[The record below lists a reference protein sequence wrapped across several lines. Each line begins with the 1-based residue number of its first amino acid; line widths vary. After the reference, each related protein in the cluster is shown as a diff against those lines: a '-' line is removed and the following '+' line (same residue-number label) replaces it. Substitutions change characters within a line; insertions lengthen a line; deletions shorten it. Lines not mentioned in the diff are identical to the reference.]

1 MDFQQILLD
10 LQKQA
15 KQAAKEHDLAGKMK
29 KGRDLGEAALE
40 KLKTDRNTQIAAAG
54 AGALI
59 TAMLL
64 GTKGGRRF
72 IGGTA
77 KTGAVAG
84 LGALAYHAWMKS
96 QGQKPDSDVEPAQ
109 LGYVTAKKAEPEFAE
124 ALVRT
129 IVAAA
134 WADGVLDE
142 AEKVVIDSA
151 LKEAGLGGK
160 DRAILENTRPEAE
173 TLDKIAAGALSLA
186 ACAEPQTWP
195 GGPAFQPEIA
205 YCYVTLANVDCF
217 ANPQVAQ
224 QYRQVGRALAAPH

>member
-15 KQAAKEHDLAGKMK
+15 KQAAKDYDLEGKMR
-29 KGRDLGEAALE
+29 KGKDLGEAALE
-40 KLKTDRNTQIAAAG
+40 KLKTDRSTQIAAAG

-59 TAMLL
+59 AAMML

-96 QGQKPDSDVEPAQ
+96 QGQRPRPDAEPAK
-109 LGYVTAKKAEPEFAE
+109 LGYVTGKKAEPEFAE

-142 AEKVVIDSA
+142 AEKVVIDGA
-151 LKEAGLGGK
+151 LKEAGLGAK
-160 DRAILENTRPEAE
+160 DRAMLENDRPEAE
-173 TLDKIAAGALSLA
+173 TLDKIAAGALSPNHVAQLYSA
-186 ACAEPQTWP
+186 ACIVTGDPEGAE
-195 GGPAFQPEIA
+195 AEFLNR
-205 YCYVTLANVDCF
+205 LAS
-217 ANPQVAQ
+217 
-224 QYRQVGRALAAPH
+224 RLGLADAHAAAIRKEARG

>member
-15 KQAAKEHDLAGKMK
+15 KQAAKEHDLEGKIA
-29 KGRDLGEAALE
+29 KGKDLGEKALE

-59 TAMLL
+59 AAMLL
-64 GTKGGRRF
+64 GTKGGRKVV
-72 IGGTA
+72 GGTV

-96 QGQKPDSDVEPAQ
+96 QGRKPKADAEPAK
-109 LGYVTAKKAEPEFAE
+109 LGYVTAKTAEPEFAE

-142 AEKVVIDSA
+142 AEKVVIEGA
-151 LKEAGLGGK
+151 LKEAGHGK
-160 DRAILENTRPEAE
+160 GDRAILSNAVSEDE
-173 TLDKIAAGALSLA
+173 TLKKIAAGALSPNHAAQLYTAACVVTGDPTSTEAAFLSKLA
-186 ACAEPQTWP
+186 ASLGIAESH
-195 GGPAFQPEIA
+195 AAAI
-205 YCYVTLANVDCF
+205 
-217 ANPQVAQ
+217 
-224 QYRQVGRALAAPH
+224 RAEVKG

>member
-1 MDFQQILLD
+1 MDFQQILID

-15 KQAAKEHDLAGKMK
+15 KTAAKEHDLAGKMK

-40 KLKTDRNTQIAAAG
+40 KLKTDRNTQVATAG

-59 TAMLL
+59 AAMLL

-72 IGGTA
+72 IGATA

-96 QGQKPDSDVEPAQ
+96 QGQKPDTKVEPAQ

-129 IVAAA
+129 ILAAA
-134 WADGVLDE
+134 WSDGILDE
-142 AEKVVIDSA
+142 AEKVVIDTA
-151 LKEAGLGGK
+151 LKDAGHGAK
-160 DRAILENTRPEAE
+160 ERAILENTRPEAE
-173 TLDKIAAGALSLA
+173 TLDKIAAGALSPNHAAQLYAA
-186 ACAEPQTWP
+186 ACVVTGDPAAEEA
-195 GGPAFQPEIA
+195 GF
-205 YCYVTLANVDCF
+205 LARL
-217 ANPQVAQ
+217 ARRLGIGETHAAAI
-224 QYRQVGRALAAPH
+224 RAEAKG

>member
-15 KQAAKEHDLAGKMK
+15 RQAAREHDLEGKMR
-29 KGRDLGEAALE
+29 KGRDLGETALE
-40 KLKTDRNTQIAAAG
+40 KLRTDRNTQIAVAG
-54 AGALI
+54 AGGLI
-59 TAMLL
+59 AAMLL
-64 GTKGGRRF
+64 ATRGGRRF

-96 QGQKPDSDVEPAQ
+96 QGRKPDADAEPAQ

-142 AEKVVIDSA
+142 AEKVVIDGA
-151 LKEAGLGGK
+151 LKQAGLSGK
-160 DRAILENTRPEAE
+160 DRAILENARPEAE
-173 TLDKIAAGALSLA
+173 TLVRIAAGALSPNHAAQLYTAACVVTGDPTAEEAGFLGRLA
-186 ACAEPQTWP
+186 AQLGIAE
-195 GGPAFQPEIA
+195 AH
-205 YCYVTLANVDCF
+205 
-217 ANPQVAQ
+217 
-224 QYRQVGRALAAPH
+224 AAAIRTEARG

>member
-15 KQAAKEHDLAGKMK
+15 KQAAKEHDLEGKLK
-29 KGRDLGEAALE
+29 KGKDLGEAALE
-40 KLKTDRNTQIAAAG
+40 RLKTDRNTQIAAAG

-59 TAMLL
+59 AAMLL

-72 IGGTA
+72 VGGTA

-96 QGQKPDSDVEPAQ
+96 QGQKPDAKVEPAQ

-142 AEKVVIDSA
+142 AEKVVIDGA

-173 TLDKIAAGALSLA
+173 TLDKIAAGALSPNHAAQLFTAACVVTGDPTGAEAEFLNRLA
-186 ACAEPQTWP
+186 ARLGIAE
-195 GGPAFQPEIA
+195 AH
-205 YCYVTLANVDCF
+205 
-217 ANPQVAQ
+217 
-224 QYRQVGRALAAPH
+224 AAAIRTEAKG

>member
-15 KQAAKEHDLAGKMK
+15 KQAAKEHDLEGKLK
-29 KGRDLGEAALE
+29 KGKDLGEAALE
-40 KLKTDRNTQIAAAG
+40 RLKTDRNTQIAAAG

-96 QGQKPDSDVEPAQ
+96 QGQKPDASVEPAQ

-142 AEKVVIDSA
+142 AEKVLIDGA
-151 LKEAGLGGK
+151 LKEAGVGGK
-160 DRAILENTRPEAE
+160 DRAILENARPEAE
-173 TLDKIAAGALSLA
+173 TLDKIAAGALSPNHAAQLYTAACVVTGDPTAEEAGFLARLA
-186 ACAEPQTWP
+186 ARLGIAE
-195 GGPAFQPEIA
+195 AHAAAI
-205 YCYVTLANVDCF
+205 
-217 ANPQVAQ
+217 
-224 QYRQVGRALAAPH
+224 RAEAKG

>member
-15 KQAAKEHDLAGKMK
+15 KQAAREYDLDGKLK
-29 KGRDLGEAALE
+29 KGKDLGEAALE
-40 KLKTDRNTQIAAAG
+40 RLKTDRNTQIAAAG

-64 GTKGGRRF
+64 DTRGGRRF
-72 IGGTA
+72 LGGTA

-96 QGQKPDSDVEPAQ
+96 QGQKTDPKVEPGQ

-142 AEKVVIDSA
+142 AEKVVIDGA
-151 LKEAGLGGK
+151 LKEAGLGAK

-173 TLDKIAAGALSLA
+173 TLDKIAAGALSPNHAAQLYTAACVVTGDPTAEEAGFLGRLA
-186 ACAEPQTWP
+186 ARLGIAGAHAAAIRAEAK
-195 GGPAFQPEIA
+195 G
-205 YCYVTLANVDCF
+205 
-217 ANPQVAQ
+217 
-224 QYRQVGRALAAPH
+224 

>member
-15 KQAAKEHDLAGKMK
+15 KQAAKDYDLEGKVK
-29 KGRDLGEAALE
+29 KGKDLGEKALE

-59 TAMLL
+59 AAMLL
-64 GTKGGRRF
+64 GTKGGRKVV
-72 IGGTA
+72 GGTV

-96 QGQKPDSDVEPAQ
+96 QGRKPKADAEPAQ
-109 LGYVTAKKAEPEFAE
+109 LGYVTAKTAEPEFAE

-142 AEKVVIDSA
+142 AEKAVVETA
-151 LKEAGLGGK
+151 LKDAGHGK
-160 DRAILENTRPEAE
+160 GDRALLSNAVPEDE
-173 TLDKIAAGALSLA
+173 TLKKIAAGALSPNHAAQLYTAACVVTGDPTSNEAAFLSKLA
-186 ACAEPQTWP
+186 ATLGIAEAHAEAIRKEVK
-195 GGPAFQPEIA
+195 G
-205 YCYVTLANVDCF
+205 
-217 ANPQVAQ
+217 
-224 QYRQVGRALAAPH
+224 

>member
-1 MDFQQILLD
+1 MDFQQILID

-29 KGRDLGEAALE
+29 KGKDLGEAALE

-54 AGALI
+54 AGALV
-59 TAMLL
+59 TALLL

-77 KTGAVAG
+77 KTGAVFG
-84 LGALAYHAWMKS
+84 LGVLAHRAWMQSK
-96 QGQKPDSDVEPAQ
+96 GQKPSADAEPSQ

-129 IVAAA
+129 IIAAA
-134 WADGVLDE
+134 WADGVIDE
-142 AEKVVIDSA
+142 AETVVIDRA

-173 TLDKIAAGALSLA
+173 TLDKIAAGALSPNHAAQLYAAACVVTGDPTAEEAGFLSRLA
-186 ACAEPQTWP
+186 ARLAIAE
-195 GGPAFQPEIA
+195 AH
-205 YCYVTLANVDCF
+205 
-217 ANPQVAQ
+217 
-224 QYRQVGRALAAPH
+224 AAAIRTEAKG

>member
-1 MDFQQILLD
+1 MDFQQILID

-15 KQAAKEHDLAGKMK
+15 KQAAKEHDLEGKLK
-29 KGRDLGEAALE
+29 KGKDLGEAALE

-59 TAMLL
+59 AAMML
-64 GTKGGRRF
+64 GTKGGRKF
-72 IGGTA
+72 LGGTA

-96 QGQKPDSDVEPAQ
+96 QGQKTDSKVEPAQ

-142 AEKVVIDSA
+142 AERVVIDGA
-151 LKEAGLGGK
+151 LKESGLDKKERG
-160 DRAILENTRPEAE
+160 ILENHRPEPE
-173 TLDKIAAGALSLA
+173 TMSKIAAGAVSPNHAAQLYAA
-186 ACAEPQTWP
+186 ACVVTGDPTAEEAVFLSKLADLL
-195 GGPAFQPEIA
+195 GIA
-205 YCYVTLANVDCF
+205 E
-217 ANPQVAQ
+217 
-224 QYRQVGRALAAPH
+224 GHAAAIRKEAAG

>member
-1 MDFQQILLD
+1 MDFQQILID

-40 KLKTDRNTQIAAAG
+40 KLKTDRNTQVAAAG

-59 TAMLL
+59 AAMLL

-72 IGGTA
+72 VGGTV

-96 QGQKPDSDVEPAQ
+96 QGQKPDAKIEPAQ

-142 AEKVVIDSA
+142 AEKVVIDGA
-151 LKEAGLGGK
+151 LKEAGVGGK

-173 TLDKIAAGALSLA
+173 TLDKIAAGALSPNHAAQLYAAACVVTGDPTAEEAGFLGRLA
-186 ACAEPQTWP
+186 ARLGIAESH
-195 GGPAFQPEIA
+195 AAAI
-205 YCYVTLANVDCF
+205 
-217 ANPQVAQ
+217 
-224 QYRQVGRALAAPH
+224 RAEAKG

>member
-15 KQAAKEHDLAGKMK
+15 KQAAKDHDLEGKMR
-29 KGRDLGEAALE
+29 KGKDLGEAALE

-59 TAMLL
+59 AAMML

-96 QGQKPDSDVEPAQ
+96 QGQRPRSDAEPAK
-109 LGYVTAKKAEPEFAE
+109 LGYVTGKKAEPEFAE

-142 AEKVVIDSA
+142 AEKVVIDGA
-151 LKEAGLGGK
+151 LKEAGLGAK
-160 DRAILENTRPEAE
+160 DRAMLENDRPEAE
-173 TLDKIAAGALSLA
+173 TLDKIAAGALSPNHAAQLYSA
-186 ACAEPQTWP
+186 ACIVTGDPEGAE
-195 GGPAFQPEIA
+195 AEFLSR
-205 YCYVTLANVDCF
+205 LAS
-217 ANPQVAQ
+217 
-224 QYRQVGRALAAPH
+224 RLGLADAHAAAIRKEARG

>member
-15 KQAAKEHDLAGKMK
+15 KQAAKEYDLEGKVK
-29 KGRDLGEAALE
+29 KGKDLGEAALE
-40 KLKTDRNTQIAAAG
+40 RLKTDRNTQVAAAG

-59 TAMLL
+59 AAMML

-72 IGGTA
+72 IGGTV

-96 QGQKPDSDVEPAQ
+96 QGRKPDADVKPAQ
-109 LGYVTAKKAEPEFAE
+109 LGFVTAKTAEPEFAE

-142 AEKVVIDSA
+142 AEKVVIEGA
-151 LKEAGLGGK
+151 PKEAGLGKG
-160 DRAILENTRPEAE
+160 DRAILANDRPEAE
-173 TLDKIAAGALSLA
+173 TLAKIAAGALSPNHAAQLYTA
-186 ACAEPQTWP
+186 ACIVTGDTTSDEAAFLTRLAGKLGIADAHAEAIRKEVK
-195 GGPAFQPEIA
+195 G
-205 YCYVTLANVDCF
+205 
-217 ANPQVAQ
+217 
-224 QYRQVGRALAAPH
+224 

>member
-96 QGQKPDSDVEPAQ
+96 QGQKPDTKVEPAQ

-134 WADGVLDE
+134 WADG
-142 AEKVVIDSA
+142 
-151 LKEAGLGGK
+151 AGW
-160 DRAILENTRPEAE
+160 
-173 TLDKIAAGALSLA
+173 AASRGVQVTSRWMRFKNA
-186 ACAEPQTWP
+186 
-195 GGPAFQPEIA
+195 PAKLTSSFSML
-205 YCYVTLANVDCF
+205 VTK
-217 ANPQVAQ
+217 P
-224 QYRQVGRALAAPH
+224 R

>member
-15 KQAAKEHDLAGKMK
+15 KQAAKEYDLEGKVK
-29 KGRDLGEAALE
+29 KGKDLGEAALE
-40 KLKTDRNTQIAAAG
+40 RLKTDRNTQVAAAG

-59 TAMLL
+59 AAMML

-72 IGGTA
+72 IGGTV

-96 QGQKPDSDVEPAQ
+96 QGRKPDADVKPAQ
-109 LGYVTAKKAEPEFAE
+109 LGFVTAKTAEPEFAE

-142 AEKVVIDSA
+142 AEKVVIEGA
-151 LKEAGLGGK
+151 LKEAGLGKG
-160 DRAILENTRPEAE
+160 DRAILANDRPEAE
-173 TLDKIAAGALSLA
+173 TLAKIAAGALSPNHAAQLYTA
-186 ACAEPQTWP
+186 ACIVTGDTTSDEAAFLTRLAGKLGIADAHAEAIRKEVK
-195 GGPAFQPEIA
+195 G
-205 YCYVTLANVDCF
+205 
-217 ANPQVAQ
+217 
-224 QYRQVGRALAAPH
+224 